1 IAAAVIA
8 HNQARKEKS
17 LWTENA
23 PGEAARLFRAR
34 DETEEALWV
43 ARTVAELRAD
53 GQPRDGVAVLY
64 RMNAQSRGRE
74 GGFPVAGPAHPTVGG
89 VRFYERR
96 EVKDA
101 LAYLRLVTNPADDL
115 AFRRALGAP
124 PRGIGRA
131 TLGRLEE
138 LATAAGTPLLAT
150 AERAADDL

>member
-1 IAAAVIA
+1 
-8 HNQARKEKS
+8 
-17 LWTENA
+17 
-23 PGEAARLFRAR
+23 
-34 DETEEALWV
+34 EEALWV

-53 GQPRDGVAVLY
+53 GQPLDGVAVLY
-64 RMNAQSRGRE
+64 RMNAQSRVLEDAFR
-74 GGFPVAGPAHPTVGG
+74 VAGLPYQIVGG

-101 LAYLRLVTNPADDL
+101 LAYLPLVPDPADDL
-115 AFRRALGAP
+115 AFGAARGAP

-150 AERAADDL
+150 AERAADDLGGRAGRLLGEFARMVGRLSAAARAPGPLGERVAA